1 MTDLPAVYWITGG
14 VSVAVIVGSFAAVGA
29 HHELIYQWR
38 KRRRARSI
46 FVDLTYR
53 GDPWR

>member
-1 MTDLPAVYWITGG
+1 MSDTVYIAAGG
-14 VSVAVIVGSFAAVGA
+14 VSVALIATAFLAVGA
-29 HHELIYQWR
+29 HHELVYQWR
-38 KRRRARSI
+38 KRRRVRSV